1 MMEDETTNATIKVM
15 NQDLVRLDRFD
26 GTNFTCWQDK
36 LKFLLTTL
44 KIVYVLDLEL
54 ETIPEPSDN
63 DSEERKVERKK
74 RQKDE
79 LICRGHILNAL
90 SDRLYDLYTDNSSA
104 RDIWN
109 TLEFK
114 YKAKEEGT
122 KKLLISKYFYFK
134 MLDGK
139 PILPQVHELQV
150 IVNKLRAA
158 KIELP
163 EQFQVGAII
172 TKLPSS
178 WKGYW
183 KKLLHNSEDFSLE
196 KI

>member
-1 MMEDETTNATIKVM
+1 MEDETTNATIKVM
-15 NQDLVRLDRFD
+15 NQDLVRLVRFH

-44 KIVYVLDLEL
+44 KIVYVLDPEL
-54 ETIPEPSDN
+54 EAIPEPSDN
-63 DSEERKVERKK
+63 DSEEQKVERKK
-74 RQKDE
+74 RQEDE

-90 SDRLYDLYTDNSSA
+90 SDRLYDLYTDNSST

-114 YKAKEEGT
+114 YKAEEEGT
-122 KKLLISKYFYFK
+122 KKFLISKYFDFK

-150 IVNKLRAA
+150 IVNKLRAV

-178 WKGYW
+178 WKGYR